1 MRVIAVESVHEAL
14 ETLDAEP
21 VDVLVSDIGL
31 ASEDGLTL
39 MRRVRERPPERG
51 GKVPAIAVSA
61 YGGPADRTRALEAG
75 YQTYIAKPLDPVK
88 VIAAVT
94 VLVRPA

>member
-1 MRVIAVESVHEAL
+1 MRVIAVDSVHEAL
-14 ETLDAEP
+14 EALDAQP
-21 VDVLVSDIGL
+21 VDVIISDIGL

-39 MRRVRERPPERG
+39 MRRVRERPGERG

-61 YGGPADRTRALEAG
+61 FGGPADRTRALEAG
-75 YQTYIAKPLDPVK
+75 YQTYIAKPLDPVS

-94 VLVRPA
+94 VLVRLA